1 MLSVLLPATR
11 RSPAVVDIRAEL
23 AGRTECRKTP
33 NLSFHPPTVPL
44 ARWIKKEDAL
54 EALAKEG
61 TRLRLSALPRASPES
76 REALQ
81 LYSGR
86 PNSGFWLPQVW
97 ALDAPSVGSPILGD
111 EEHSQYFLPLPLPLP
126 LPVLPSP
133 LPPFGGP
140 QVFEDEADGFEKQL
154 SLLWPGF

>member
-54 EALAKEG
+54 EALAKDG
-61 TRLRLSALPRASPES
+61 ATLRLDDLPP
-76 REALQ
+76 L
-81 LYSGR
+81 
-86 PNSGFWLPQVW
+86 
-97 ALDAPSVGSPILGD
+97 GSPSLGD
-111 EEHSQYFLPLPLPLP
+111 DEHSHCFLPLPLPLP
-126 LPVLPSP
+126 LDVLPPPAPP
-133 LPPFGGP
+133 LAGP
-140 QVFEDEADGFEKQL
+140 QVFEEDEDGSEKQSIL
-154 SLLWPGF
+154 EWPGLWQKLQACSRWQSLLSQPFAELY